1 MSGPPLTPSPRK
13 PSVAWLLIAAVIA
26 SIAAGACG
34 GRALD
39 VNFSKPEASPQSTRA
54 RVPEAS
60 TLRVAVAPM
69 LSVKTT
75 SALYQ
80 QLTTYISEKLG
91 RPVEL
96 VQGKTY
102 TEINDMLKSGD
113 VTVALVCTNP
123 YLQGKAD
130 FGMELIAAPQVRGEV
145 VYQSLL
151 IVNRTS
157 KANSLED
164 LRGASFAFSD
174 PLSNSGRLA
183 PLYQLARRG
192 TNPEAFF
199 SQTIFTYSHDSSVRA
214 VADGVVSAAAVDS
227 LVFDYLASTE
237 PNLTDKVKII
247 DRWGPFGVSPVV
259 VNPRLDSGLKLDL
272 ERLFLNMDQ
281 DPEGLALLKSLQ
293 IDKFIVP
300 DDSLYDS
307 VRAMRSYLR
316 DRGLA
321 P

>member
-1 MSGPPLTPSPRK
+1 MHGRGVATSIGIRRGTAALT
-13 PSVAWLLIAAVIA
+13 VALIACLV
-26 SIAAGACG
+26 AAACG
-34 GRALD
+34 GDALD
-39 VNFSKPEASPQSTRA
+39 VNFSKPESPAQSVRA
-54 RVPEAS
+54 GVPDGS
-60 TLRVAVAPM
+60 TLRVAVAPV

-75 SALYQ
+75 SVLYQ
-80 QLTTYISEKLG
+80 QLTTYISQELG

-102 TEINDMLKSGD
+102 AEINDMLKSGD

-123 YLQGKAD
+123 YLQGKDD
-130 FGMELIAAPQVRGEV
+130 FGMELLAAPQVRGEV

-151 IVNRTS
+151 IVNRNS
-157 KANSLED
+157 KANSLDD
-164 LRGASFAFSD
+164 LRGATFAFSD
-174 PLSNSGRLA
+174 PLSNTGRLA

-192 TNPEAFF
+192 TNPDAFF
-199 SQTIFTYSHDSSVRA
+199 SQTIFTYSHDSSIRA
-214 VADGVVSAAAVDS
+214 VADGVVAAAAVDS

-237 PNLTDKVKII
+237 PALTDKVRVI
-247 DRWGPFGVSPVV
+247 DRWGPFGINPVV
-259 VNPRLDSGLKLDL
+259 VNPRLDAGLKQDL
-272 ERLFLNMDQ
+272 QRLFLEMDK
-281 DPEGLALLKSLQ
+281 DPEGLALLRSLQ